1 MLSAHRPPV
10 VLYVFAAV
18 GVDAGS
24 DNHHIM
30 ARHHGHILPFVAVRG
45 VGRRLAWGLNWLGP
59 KFDSMN
65 GALT

>member
-1 MLSAHRPPV
+1 M
-10 VLYVFAAV
+10 V
-18 GVDAGS
+18 G
-24 DNHHIM
+24 
-30 ARHHGHILPFVAVRG
+30 HHGHILTFVAVRG